1 MKHQLIL
8 KINYCIKKESQ
19 SDLKSRL
26 LAVTRLPRSIITEAK
41 KLANCTPNE
50 FKGYLESH
58 PACKRNV
65 KSWIDFVEEKSDA
78 ISAELLENPSAF
90 NTYIQGT
97 QLVKNSTE
105 EEEFRT
111 CPSSIFKILRQGLS
125 NEARFSIQKEL
136 HDFMMNLSDYYR
148 FFSSLVYM
156 MMTELRNH
164 VFAIEND
171 TGKIILQRSPGFNIR
186 GCKDETLAQRPVQ
199 LTLFDALSSFTILR
213 ESFSSTLRISSNEC
227 NIALTQYSTNL
238 ANMCPDCTSFNDQLE
253 PQEIQV
259 CYLVIQAFKPYISS
273 KEFYSSLARQLSF
286 VIFANDILQYTGY
299 SEYCRK
305 ICPLASMASFSTMRV
320 DAPSLFS
327 LLNHAKSNNLLP
339 LRDSDNFVIG
349 SQDQARHHKDSVFTS
364 IFDLEAVFSIC
375 KQPGLA
381 FAQNITSLPGAK
393 SVEMLGTRLKPNKF
407 HCHNDLSVK
416 QVIRAEIEKLEYEVP
431 HFKSQLQQEYKQQK
445 PFNFSMEWKSP
456 RSQWSQSFDQDMRNQ
471 LYSRIKIVKQERNA
485 AFIKQTDLKNQIRNY
500 QQHKTVSD
508 KRLVEKSDISPS
520 VNIHQDF
527 SFFGTYNGIH
537 TMTDTVAFSMKRF
550 KSHLKLYNR
559 YQVLGNIQKNNPYLA
574 DILERYHEQPEENYM
589 SDGTSFLDISKSFKV
604 RSKSVDFGC
613 GDYRKRKKL
622 EKLQTV
628 LII

>member
-171 TGKIILQRSPGFNIR
+171 TGKIILQRSPGFNIHLGLIHSHYFRKR

-238 ANMCPDCTSFNDQLE
+238 ANMWCDKKMIN
-253 PQEIQV
+253 
-259 CYLVIQAFKPYISS
+259 
-273 KEFYSSLARQLSF
+273 
-286 VIFANDILQYTGY
+286 G
-299 SEYCRK
+299 
-305 ICPLASMASFSTMRV
+305 
-320 DAPSLFS
+320 
-327 LLNHAKSNNLLP
+327 LLD
-339 LRDSDNFVIG
+339 R
-349 SQDQARHHKDSVFTS
+349 
-364 IFDLEAVFSIC
+364 
-375 KQPGLA
+375 
-381 FAQNITSLPGAK
+381 
-393 SVEMLGTRLKPNKF
+393 
-407 HCHNDLSVK
+407 
-416 QVIRAEIEKLEYEVP
+416 
-431 HFKSQLQQEYKQQK
+431 
-445 PFNFSMEWKSP
+445 
-456 RSQWSQSFDQDMRNQ
+456 
-471 LYSRIKIVKQERNA
+471 
-485 AFIKQTDLKNQIRNY
+485 
-500 QQHKTVSD
+500 
-508 KRLVEKSDISPS
+508 
-520 VNIHQDF
+520 
-527 SFFGTYNGIH
+527 
-537 TMTDTVAFSMKRF
+537 
-550 KSHLKLYNR
+550 
-559 YQVLGNIQKNNPYLA
+559 
-574 DILERYHEQPEENYM
+574 
-589 SDGTSFLDISKSFKV
+589 
-604 RSKSVDFGC
+604 
-613 GDYRKRKKL
+613 
-622 EKLQTV
+622 V
-628 LII
+628 LIVY